1 MPVEWGAR
9 VGSMSESMSSGAC
22 GKPVVLVVEDEP
34 LIRLVLSEELERLGY
49 TVLEAPSGEAAQAL
63 FASGQRIDV
72 LFTDI
77 MLGNGINGVELA
89 QWTRTHHPATRLAY
103 TTGAWDVS
111 TLTDAPVLRKPYHY
125 KDLDSELRTLLAA
138 AR

>member
-1 MPVEWGAR
+1 MRATEQ
-9 VGSMSESMSSGAC
+9 
-22 GKPVVLVVEDEP
+22 PVVLVVEDEP
-34 LIRLVLSEELERLGY
+34 LLRLVLAELLAGLGY
-49 TVLEAPSGEAAQAL
+49 AVLEAPSGEAAQAIL
-63 FASGQRIDV
+63 DSGGRVDV

-77 MLGNGINGVELA
+77 MLGSGINGVELA
-89 QWTRTHHPATRLAY
+89 AWTRAHHPATRVAY

-125 KDLDSELRTLLAA
+125 KDLDGELRRLLAA